1 MLRKDN
7 KLSLGEKIKKL
18 LKKLKYPSYLN
29 IKEEELDKRIEKA
42 YKLLSYCTVCP
53 HQCGVNRLKGERG
66 FCRSGEEVLI
76 SSYNAHFGEEPP
88 LVGDFASGTIFFTY
102 CNLKCV
108 YCQNYPISQLGN
120 GNKVS
125 LIELAKI
132 MLALQERKCHNVN
145 LVTPTHFVPQILKS
159 LKLAIKMGL
168 SIPIVYNTSGY
179 ESEETLKLLDNIVD
193 IFLPDARYADNQ
205 IALKYSSAPGYFE
218 IMKKALKEMV
228 RQVGDLVLDEAGIA
242 RSGLI
247 VRHLVL
253 PEGLSGTRKIMHF
266 IAREISPHTYVSL
279 MAQYFPAYH
288 ADQFPPLSRKLN
300 RKEYK
305 DALQVFKE
313 EGLENGWFQKD
324 I

>member
-1 MLRKDN
+1 ML
-7 KLSLGEKIKKL
+7 SSCE
-18 LKKLKYPSYLN
+18 
-29 IKEEELDKRIEKA
+29 
-42 YKLLSYCTVCP
+42 VCP
-53 HQCGVNRLKGERG
+53 RKCEVNRLEGEEG
-66 FCRSGEEVLI
+66 FCRSGEEVMV

-88 LVGDFASGTIFFTY
+88 LVSNFGSGTIFFTN

-125 LIELAKI
+125 LLELAKI
-132 MLALQERKCHNVN
+132 MLALQKRKCHNIN

-168 SIPIVYNTSGY
+168 RIPIVYNTSGY
-179 ESEETLKLLDNIVD
+179 ESVETLKLLDGIVD
-193 IFLPDARYADNQ
+193 IYLPDTRYADNEV
-205 IALKYSSAPGYFE
+205 ARKYSSAPDYFE
-218 IMKKALKEMV
+218 IMKKALKEMH
-228 RQVGDLVLDEAGIA
+228 RQVGDLTVDKNGMA

-253 PEGLSGTRKIMHF
+253 PEGLSGTRKIMRF
-266 IAREISPHTYVSL
+266 IAREISPHTYISM
-279 MAQYFPAYH
+279 MAQYFPAYQ
-288 ADQFPPLSRKLN
+288 AGQFPPLSRRINKG
-300 RKEYK
+300 EYRE
-305 DALQVFKE
+305 ALQAFKE